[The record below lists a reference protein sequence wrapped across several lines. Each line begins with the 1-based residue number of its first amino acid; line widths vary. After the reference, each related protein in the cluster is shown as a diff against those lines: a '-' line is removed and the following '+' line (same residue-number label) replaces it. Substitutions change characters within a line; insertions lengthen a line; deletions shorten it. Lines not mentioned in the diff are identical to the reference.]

1 MPEQG
6 TNPMAEPAHFARL
19 LEVNPV
25 FAGLGSEAIEA
36 IAALC
41 VSRHLDAEETLFL
54 KGDEGEA
61 LYAVRRGRIRIA
73 TGNDDGRR
81 LTLNLLGPGD
91 VFGEIALLDGR
102 PRTADAV
109 ATEPS
114 ELFMLYRRDFL
125 QLLESQPKLA
135 VRFIELLCSRLRWV
149 SERMEESALL
159 PLEARL
165 AQRLVTLSEDYGTDL
180 DLSQEELAVFVG
192 ASRESVNRQ
201 LQAWRRQGIVE
212 VARNRIRVLDLAR
225 LDAGRH
231 GTPS

>member
-1 MPEQG
+1 
-6 TNPMAEPAHFARL
+6 MAESPPFARL

-54 KGDEGEA
+54 KGDEGDA

-212 VARNRIRVLDLAR
+212 ISRNRIRVLDLAR
-225 LDAGRH
+225 LNAGRH